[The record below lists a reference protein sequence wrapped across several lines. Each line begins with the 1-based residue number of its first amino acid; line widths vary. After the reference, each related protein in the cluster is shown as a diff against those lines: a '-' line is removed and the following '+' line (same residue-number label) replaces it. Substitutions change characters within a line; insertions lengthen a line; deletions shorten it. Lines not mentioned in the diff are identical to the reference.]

1 MNEYRRTPD
10 SEKCFSLLF
19 FLQILE
25 YARNRK
31 CLYDGKVRAVLCV
44 VCADNNDEG
53 DDDEKIQHK
62 KVMFKVRC
70 AYLGTKLKTYT

>member
-10 SEKCFSLLF
+10 SEKCFSL

-44 VCADNNDEG
+44 VHGDNNERRRRRPKDITQKNHVQG
-53 DDDEKIQHK
+53 
-62 KVMFKVRC
+62 KVCVSRH
-70 AYLGTKLKTYT
+70 